1 MKGTRATTG
10 YSGKPLAE
18 KLGIKEGFR
27 IALVNPPPGYK
38 SVLGPLPAKVRVA
51 KASEGQLDL
60 IQVFSREKTNL
71 EKEIPALRMHMAS
84 NGMIWV
90 SWPKGASTL
99 ETDLNENVVREIAL
113 ANDLVDVKVCAVD
126 KDWSGLKLVI
136 RLKDRKG

>member
-27 IALVNPPPGYK
+27 IAFVNPPPGYK

-90 SWPKGASTL
+90 SWPKGASKL